1 MTALLCFAI
10 KSLHFAKM
18 FFQEVRKTIV
28 LSLPPSNATTQAII
42 DCTLD
47 VNESVRKAAYFVLAN
62 KVPLQSL
69 RSDSEFR
76 LTAYSVLCFCFS
88 VTVRL
93 IDKGYIFFYFPALA
107 SSLGQQFCREGLL
120 IAL

>member
-1 MTALLCFAI
+1 
-10 KSLHFAKM
+10 M

-47 VNESVRKAAYFVLAN
+47 VNESVRKAAYSVLAN

-69 RSDSEFR
+69 RSEFR
-76 LTAYSVLCFCFS
+76 LRDFS
-88 VTVRL
+88 
-93 IDKGYIFFYFPALA
+93 F
-107 SSLGQQFCREGLL
+107 SSSFDL
-120 IAL
+120 